1 MSGVRG
7 TEIMATAGAREIR
20 DGEVVV
26 VGIGLPWIACTLAKR
41 THAPGLTFLLEI
53 GVMDA
58 EPKDTPV
65 GVADPRN
72 FYRATCWTSFRDV
85 MGMSLHRGVVDVGVL
100 GALEIDRFGNL
111 NTTLLK
117 DESGN
122 VRYFNGSAG
131 GNDTA
136 SLAKRT
142 IVIMR
147 HNKRKLRQA
156 LAHLTSPGFVSG
168 RGRRELALRGGGP
181 HRLITDRAVIGFD
194 PDTHEATLVSLHPGV
209 RLEEVLE
216 NTGFRLHVPKNLP
229 PTPLPNAEEVRLL
242 REEIDPKSIYLEA
255 SV

>member
-1 MSGVRG
+1 MSEVRG
-7 TEIMATAGAREIR
+7 TEIMAAAGAREIR
-20 DGEVVV
+20 DGDVVL
-26 VGIGLPWIACTLAKR
+26 VGIGLPWVACTLAKR

-53 GVMDA
+53 GVINA

-72 FYRATCWTSFRDV
+72 FYRATSWTSYRDV

-156 LAHLTSPGFVSG
+156 LAHLTSPGFVHG
-168 RGRRELALRGGGP
+168 RGRRELALRGEGP
-181 HRLITDRAVIGFD
+181 YRVITDRAVIGFD
-194 PDTHEATLVSLHPGV
+194 PDTHEATLVSLHPVV

-216 NTGFRLHVPKNLP
+216 NTGFRLHVPQDLP
-229 PTPLPNAEEVRLL
+229 PTPLPNSEELRLL
-242 REEIDPKSIYLEA
+242 REEIDPKSIYLGA
-255 SV
+255 SS